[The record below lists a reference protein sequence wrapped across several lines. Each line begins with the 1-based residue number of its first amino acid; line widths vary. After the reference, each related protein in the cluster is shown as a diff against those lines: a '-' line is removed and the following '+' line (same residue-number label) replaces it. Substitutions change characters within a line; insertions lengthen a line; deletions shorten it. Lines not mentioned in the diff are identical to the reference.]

1 MASRRRTV
9 EVFTLSFLDCICCGF
24 GAVILF
30 YTIVSAQAGMQG
42 MRSTEALSAEVNR
55 LEEQVQAGSRNLVV
69 LRNQIEQTE
78 SETVSDAARI
88 RSLASA
94 VHSDHEQLSMF
105 DTSTVARRQQ
115 IEKLQAD
122 VRSLQ
127 EGKRRLEAG
136 SLDRIPPGQQIAAL
150 RETGGDRR
158 YLTGIRMQGKR
169 ILILLDVSASMLHE
183 DLVTVL
189 RLRNSDDEHK
199 RNAAKWRRA
208 VDTVTWLTTQL
219 PAGSQYQIYAFNTQ
233 ARSLLPDLAGKW
245 IGAGDATQLARELT
259 NLHALVPADGTSLY
273 NAFASTRTLAP
284 LPDQIVLITDGL
296 PTQGRS
302 GDARKYADSEARVR
316 FFDEAVGQLP
326 PHVPVDSILLP
337 MLGDPQAAHRFWNLA
352 RLTQGTLLTP
362 SKDWP

>member
-42 MRSTEALSAEVNR
+42 VRSTDPLSAEVNR

-69 LRNQIEQTE
+69 LHNQIEKTT
-78 SETVSDAARI
+78 SETVSDEAHT
-88 RSLASA
+88 RSLASTLEA
-94 VHSDHEQLSMF
+94 QREQLSTF
-105 DTSTVARRQQ
+105 DTSSVARREQ
-115 IEKLQAD
+115 IEKLKAD
-122 VRSLQ
+122 VRSLE
-127 EGKRRLEAG
+127 EGKRRLEGG
-136 SLDRIPPGQQIAAL
+136 SLDRTPPGQQISTF
-150 RETGGDRR
+150 RESGGDRR
-158 YLTGIRMQGKR
+158 YVTGIRLKGKR

-183 DLVTVL
+183 DLVTIL

-219 PAGSQYQIYAFNTQ
+219 PPESQYQIYAFNTQ
-233 ARSLLPDLAGKW
+233 ARSLLPDLTGKW
-245 IGAGDATQLARELT
+245 IAAGDAPQLARELA
-259 NLHALVPADGTSLY
+259 NLHAIVPADGTSLY
-273 NAFASTRTLAP
+273 NAFASAKTLAP

-296 PTQGRS
+296 PTQGKS
-302 GDARKYADSEARVR
+302 AGLRKYVDSGARMR
-316 FFDEAVGQLP
+316 FFDDAVGQLP
-326 PHVPVDSILLP
+326 DHVPVDSILLP
-337 MLGDPQAAHRFWNLA
+337 MLGDLQAAHRFWNLA
-352 RLTQGTLLTP
+352 RLTNGTLLMP

>member
-30 YTIVSAQAGMQG
+30 YTIVSAQAGIQG
-42 MRSTEALSAEVNR
+42 VRSTDALSAEVNR

-69 LRNQIEQTE
+69 LHNQIEKTV
-78 SETVSDAARI
+78 SETVSDEART
-88 RSLASA
+88 RSLASTLA
-94 VHSDHEQLSMF
+94 SQREQLSTF
-105 DTSTVARRQQ
+105 DTSSVARREQ
-115 IEKLQAD
+115 IEKLKAD
-122 VRSLQ
+122 VRSLE

-136 SLDRIPPGQQIAAL
+136 SLDKTPPGQQISAF

-158 YLTGIRMQGKR
+158 YITGIRLKGKR

-183 DLVTVL
+183 DLVTIL

-208 VDTVTWLTTQL
+208 VDTVTWLTTQI
-219 PAGSQYQIYAFNTQ
+219 PPGSQYQIYAFNTQ
-233 ARSLLPDLAGKW
+233 AHSLLPDLAGKW
-245 IGAGDATQLARELT
+245 IGAGDAPQLARELA
-259 NLHALVPADGTSLY
+259 NLHAIVPADGTSLY
-273 NAFASTRTLAP
+273 NAFAATKTLAP

-296 PTQGRS
+296 PTQGKS
-302 GDARKYADSEARVR
+302 AGLRKYVDSGARMR
-316 FFDEAVGQLP
+316 FFDDAVGQLP
-326 PHVPVDSILLP
+326 DHVPVDSILLP
-337 MLGDPQAAHRFWNLA
+337 MLGDLQAAHRFWNLA
-352 RLTQGTLLTP
+352 RLTNGTLLMP